1 MCLYCRTYVIVV
13 AILSFLS
20 PVLPI
25 TIFLNPDYRHCTSFL
40 LTYRISQSIS
50 KAQPLLS
57 VQVANNSPLS
67 TNTTEGQYSTHFS
80 TIITVSPINS
90 TSVSKYRNNED
101 ALKDYSP
108 FYNHTYDSHYQ
119 YPLVKQNTI
128 TNIRFGPWDDSIN
141 YESICQRILRRITQ
155 NNTYYIIS
163 GSLIGGLGH
172 KYLSVFHSITYAI
185 LLGRRFLRK
194 LD

>member
-1 MCLYCRTYVIVV
+1 MLEFV
-13 AILSFLS
+13 
-20 PVLPI
+20 
-25 TIFLNPDYRHCTSFL
+25 NPDYRQCTSFL
-40 LTYRISQSIS
+40 LTYRIGQSIS
-50 KAQPLLS
+50 KAQPLTS
-57 VQVANNSPLS
+57 IQVANNSPVS
-67 TNTTEGQYSTHFS
+67 TNTTVEQHSTHFS

-108 FYNHTYDSHYQ
+108 FYNHTYDYHYQ
-119 YPLVKQNTI
+119 YPLVKHNAI
-128 TNIRFGPWDDSIN
+128 GNIRFGPWDDSIN
-141 YESICQRILRRITQ
+141 YASICQRILRRITQ

-185 LLGRRFLRK
+185 LLGRRFLRN
-194 LD
+194 LDWSVICSSSP